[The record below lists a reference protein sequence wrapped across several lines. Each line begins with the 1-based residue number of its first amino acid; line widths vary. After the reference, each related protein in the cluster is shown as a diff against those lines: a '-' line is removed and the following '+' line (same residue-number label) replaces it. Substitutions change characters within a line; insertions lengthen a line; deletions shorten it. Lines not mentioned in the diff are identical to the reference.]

1 MGEILALLG
10 FYGLDAAGIVRLQHD
25 AGAIR
30 GINERKPAAIALQVA
45 ELVDEGHL
53 IHPQICSNGGDVVI
67 CQADIAL
74 PPAAGTAALA
84 GVDNTGF
91 V

>member
-45 ELVDEGHL
+45 ELVDESHL
-53 IHPQICSNGGDVVI
+53 IHAQVSRNGGNIVI